1 MISITELVA
10 VNMMLEAVGET
21 RVTTL
26 AGTLPT
32 DVSTAQTS
40 LGEGDGEFQ
49 MTGWSFNK
57 RMKVS
62 LAPDAGSPY
71 RTYLPTN
78 TLLVH
83 SRKRSKKYGMRK
95 EETGSFLEYLYD
107 ITEDTDALGETI
119 KVDLIVG
126 LNFIEMPY
134 AAKNYI
140 AKNATRVFAER
151 VFGEPQPQLR
161 SDEARAYSFFERYE
175 TETMDYRMS
184 DTLSVYRSTHRISS
198 LDDYSS

>member
-1 MISITELVA
+1 MLEITELLA

-26 AGTLPT
+26 VGTLPT
-32 DVSTAQTS
+32 DVSMAQNV
-40 LGEGDGEFQ
+40 LAEADGEFQ

-62 LAPDAGSPY
+62 LAPDADSPY

-95 EETGSFLEYLYD
+95 ESGGFYYLYD
-107 ITEDTDALGETI
+107 IIEDTDALGETI
-119 KVDLIVG
+119 EADLIVG
-126 LNFIEMPY
+126 LSFGEMPY
-134 AAKNYI
+134 AAKNYV

-151 VFGEPQPQLR
+151 IFGEAQPQLR
-161 SDEARAYSFFERYE
+161 SEEARAYSFFERYE

-184 DTLSVYRSTHRISS
+184 DTLSVYRSTRRISS